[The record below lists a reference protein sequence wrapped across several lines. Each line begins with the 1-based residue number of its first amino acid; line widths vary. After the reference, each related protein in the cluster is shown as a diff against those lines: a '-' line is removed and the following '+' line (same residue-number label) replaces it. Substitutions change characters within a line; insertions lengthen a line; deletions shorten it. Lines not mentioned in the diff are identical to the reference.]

1 MSTLSVAVWLGYS
14 NTTRWP
20 TSLPSGPPGTR
31 PSMLPC
37 TVWNT
42 APSVDRPCRWMSIGR
57 FPKSSPPG
65 SDTLARPE
73 RASNGPSTTTE
84 ARIFSTS
91 S

>member
-1 MSTLSVAVWLGYS
+1 
-14 NTTRWP
+14 
-20 TSLPSGPPGTR
+20 
-31 PSMLPC
+31 
-37 TVWNT
+37 
-42 APSVDRPCRWMSIGR
+42 MSIGR

-65 SDTLARPE
+65 SDTLARPA

>member
-1 MSTLSVAVWLGYS
+1 MRTLSVAVWLGYS
-14 NTTRWP
+14 KTIRWP
-20 TSLPSGPPGTR
+20 TSRPPAPPGTV

-37 TVWNT
+37 TVSNT
-42 APSVDRPCRWMSIGR
+42 APSVDRPWRWMSMGR

-65 SDTLARPE
+65 SDTLARPV